1 MHKPLPYRLRAGYM
15 IISSSTQLAV
25 ENLAN
30 ASWSAVIDHC
40 LKMVSQTESLF
51 FRMFL
56 MEGLLH
62 ILFHFD

>member
-1 MHKPLPYRLRAGYM
+1 M

-51 FRMFL
+51 FPDVSHDGIAAYTFSFRSL
-56 MEGLLH
+56 AN
-62 ILFHFD
+62 